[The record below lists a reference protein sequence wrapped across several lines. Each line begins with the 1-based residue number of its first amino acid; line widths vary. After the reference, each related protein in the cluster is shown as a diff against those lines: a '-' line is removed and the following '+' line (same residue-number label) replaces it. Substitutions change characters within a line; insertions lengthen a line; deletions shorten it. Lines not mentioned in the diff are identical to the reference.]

1 MRRCVLLLLL
11 LFPFLVSSFH
21 ATYVPY
27 DRSLYRHWIDAD
39 KDCQNTRAEVLI
51 RDDDDHV
58 VRFETDRR
66 CRVVA
71 GTWHDPYTG
80 RTFYDA
86 SRVQI
91 DHVVPL
97 KNAHLSGAWTWD
109 RARRKKYANYLG
121 YRNHLLT
128 VSASEN
134 RKKGAKGPDLYLPPN
149 VAFHCEYVRSWLEI
163 KKRWGLGIPRPELVA
178 IKTVLGSCP
187 Q

>member
-1 MRRCVLLLLL
+1 MMKRYILLLLL
-11 LFPFLVSSFH
+11 LFPFLVSSFKP
-21 ATYVPY
+21 YVPY

-58 VRFETDRR
+58 VQFKTARR
-66 CRVVA
+66 CKVVA

-80 RTFYDA
+80 QTFHQA
-86 SRVQI
+86 SELGI

-121 YRNHLLT
+121 YRNHLLA
-128 VSASEN
+128 VSAREK
-134 RKKGAKGPDLYLPPN
+134 RKKGAKGPNQYLPPN
-149 VAFHCEYVRSWLEI
+149 RAFHCEYVHSWLEI
-163 KKRWGLGIPRPELVA
+163 KKRWKLGIPKPELKA
-178 IKTVLGSCP
+178 IKNVLKACP
-187 Q
+187 

>member
-1 MRRCVLLLLL
+1 MMKRYVLLRLL
-11 LFPFLVSSFH
+11 LFPFLVSSSKP
-21 ATYVPY
+21 YVSY

-51 RDDDDHV
+51 RDDDDHA
-58 VRFETDRR
+58 VRFETTKR

-109 RARRKKYANYLG
+109 RAKRKEYANYMG
-121 YRNHLLT
+121 YRSHLLA

-134 RKKGAKGPDLYLPPN
+134 RKKGAKGPDQYLPPN

-163 KKRWGLGIPRPELVA
+163 KKRWGLGIPGAELKA
-178 IKTVLGSCP
+178 IKKVLKACP

>member
-1 MRRCVLLLLL
+1 MKRYVLLLLL
-11 LFPFLVSSFH
+11 LFPFLVSSSH
-21 ATYVPY
+21 ATYVLY
-27 DRSLYRHWIDAD
+27 DRSLYRHWIDVD
-39 KDCQNTRAEVLI
+39 RDCQNTRAEVLS
-51 RDDDDHV
+51 RDDDDHA
-58 VRFETDRR
+58 VRFETTKR

-109 RARRKKYANYLG
+109 RASRKKYANYLG
-121 YRNHLLT
+121 YRNHLLA
-128 VSASEN
+128 VSGKEN
-134 RKKGAKGPDLYLPPN
+134 SRKGARGPDLYLPPN
-149 VAFHCEYVRSWLEI
+149 VAFHCEYVRAWVEI
-163 KKRWGLGIPRPELVA
+163 KKRWKLGIPKAELRA

>member
-1 MRRCVLLLLL
+1 MKRYVLLLLL
-11 LFPFLVSSFH
+11 LFPFLVSSSH

-27 DRSLYRHWIDAD
+27 DRSLYRHWIDVD
-39 KDCQNTRAEVLI
+39 RDCQNTRVKVLI

-109 RARRKKYANYLG
+109 RVRRKKYANYLG
-121 YRNHLLT
+121 YRNHLLA

-134 RKKGAKGPDLYLPPN
+134 RRKGAKGPDLYLPPN
-149 VAFHCEYVRSWLEI
+149 RAFHCEYVHAWLEI
-163 KKRWGLGIPRPELVA
+163 KKRWGLGIPGAELRA
-178 IKTVLGSCP
+178 IKNVLKACP
-187 Q
+187 